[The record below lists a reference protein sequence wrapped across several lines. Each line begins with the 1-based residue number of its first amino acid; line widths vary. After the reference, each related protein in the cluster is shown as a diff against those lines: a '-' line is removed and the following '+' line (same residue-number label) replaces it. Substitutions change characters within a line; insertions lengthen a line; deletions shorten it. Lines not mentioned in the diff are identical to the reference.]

1 MCLRRTCWMNDFL
14 RSPFTYQSEI
24 EEDESFCQ
32 DYINMDIVYRRNRDY
47 DWISEFWRWGP
58 VTQNNCVYLCLLDPQ
73 YNKENFRVRSPR
85 IGWARHGDGGGREIR
100 GMLLKK
106 YREIMLYLCEMASQ
120 NMICFHESSWNMEEN
135 SPKLVKTVHPNLF
148 HWYLKGQMTLS
159 E

>member
-1 MCLRRTCWMNDFL
+1 MNDFL

-85 IGWARHGDGGGREIR
+85 IGWERHGDGGGREIR
-100 GMLLKK
+100 GMLLKNIGK
-106 YREIMLYLCEMASQ
+106 SCYISVKWPVRTWYVSMKVAEIWRKTLQNLSKLYIP
-120 NMICFHESSWNMEEN
+120 ICF
-135 SPKLVKTVHPNLF
+135 T
-148 HWYLKGQMTLS
+148 GT
-159 E
+159 